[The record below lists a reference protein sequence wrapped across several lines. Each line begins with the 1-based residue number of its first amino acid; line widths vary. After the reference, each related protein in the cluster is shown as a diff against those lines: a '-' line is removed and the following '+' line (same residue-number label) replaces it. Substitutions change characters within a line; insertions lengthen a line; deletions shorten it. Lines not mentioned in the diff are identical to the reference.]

1 MKEVFQ
7 EVEQH
12 MTKALDHLHHELK
25 NLRTGR
31 ASVAILDNVMVDYF
45 GNPTP
50 LRQVANLAVADHHML
65 TATPWDPKQ
74 IPAIEK
80 AIRLSELNLNPA
92 NDGKIIRI
100 PIPVLNEDRRK
111 EMVKRSHDMAE
122 HARTGIRAAR
132 RDGNDKLKKMEKDK
146 KISQDDQKRGEGD
159 IQKLH
164 DKYIDQVAKAVSNK
178 EKDIMEI

>member
-100 PIPVLNEDRRK
+100 PIPVLNEERRK

-146 KISQDDQKRGEGD
+146 KISQDEQKRGEGEV
-159 IQKLH
+159 QKLH
-164 DKYIDQVAKAVSNK
+164 DKYIDQVAKAVHNK

>member
-12 MTKALDHLHHELK
+12 MQKALDHLHHELK

-50 LRQVANLAVADHHML
+50 VRQVANLAVADHHML

-80 AIRLSELNLNPA
+80 AIRMSELNLNPA
-92 NDGKIIRI
+92 NDGKVIRI

-122 HARTGIRAAR
+122 HARTGIRSAR
-132 RDGNDKLKKMEKDK
+132 RDGNDKLKKQEKDK
-146 KISQDDQKRGEGD
+146 KISQDDQKRGEGE

-164 DKYIDQVAKAVSNK
+164 DKYIDQVAKAVQHK
-178 EKDIMEI
+178 EKDILEI

>member
-12 MTKALDHLHHELK
+12 MQKALDHLHHELK

-31 ASVAILDNVMVDYF
+31 ASVTILDNVMVDYF

-50 LRQVANLAVADHHML
+50 IRQVANLAVADHHML
-65 TATPWDPKQ
+65 TATPWDPKV
-74 IPAIEK
+74 IPAIER
-80 AIRLSELNLNPA
+80 AIRQSESNLNPA
-92 NDGKIIRI
+92 NDGKVIRI

-111 EMVKRSHDMAE
+111 EMVKKSHDMAE
-122 HARTGIRAAR
+122 HARTGIRSAR

-146 KISQDDQKRGEGD
+146 KISQDDQKRGEGE

-164 DKYIDQVAKAVSNK
+164 DKYVDQIAKAIQHK

>member
-12 MTKALDHLHHELK
+12 MSKAVDHLHHELK

-80 AIRLSELNLNPA
+80 AIRQSELNLNPA
-92 NDGKIIRI
+92 NDGTIIRI
-100 PIPVLNEDRRK
+100 PIPVLNEERRR

-122 HARTGIRAAR
+122 HARTAIRAAR
-132 RDGNDKLKKMEKDK
+132 RDGNEKLKKMEKDK
-146 KISQDDQKRGEGD
+146 KISQDDAKRGEGEV
-159 IQKLH
+159 QKLH
-164 DKYIDQVAKAVSNK
+164 DKFIDQVTKAIQHK
-178 EKDIMEI
+178 EKDILEI

>member
-146 KISQDDQKRGEGD
+146 KISQDDLKRGEGD

>member
-12 MTKALDHLHHELK
+12 MQKALDHLHHELK

-45 GNPTP
+45 GNATP

-80 AIRLSELNLNPA
+80 AIRMSELNLNPA
-92 NDGKIIRI
+92 NDGKVIRI

-111 EMVKRSHDMAE
+111 EMVKKSHDMAE
-122 HARTGIRAAR
+122 HARNTIRLAR

-146 KISQDDQKRGEGD
+146 KISQDDQKRGEGE

-164 DKYIDQVAKAVSNK
+164 DKYVDQVAKAVQHK
-178 EKDIMEI
+178 EKDILEI